1 MKYLSKK
8 LLDGLYAQTE
18 TNITKAITQWQQM
31 PTEFFTAQPGPGR
44 WSAVQCLEHLN
55 SYGRYYL
62 PAMEKAISKADQQ
75 LYYTYFKSGL
85 LGNYFYKLM
94 LPDLSGNPKKKM
106 GSPKDHRPAE
116 QLNTVQV
123 LSEFI
128 SQLEKLEQL
137 ISLSQK
143 RDLNKIKVPISI
155 APFIKLKLGDTL
167 LFYTAH
173 IQRHILQAERA
184 MQAAGYL
191 PEKVIT
197 YKKPKSGIIV

>member
-1 MKYLSKK
+1 MKYLSKT

-18 TNITKAITQWQQM
+18 TSISKAISEWQQM
-31 PTEFFTAQPGPGR
+31 PTEFFTAQPGPGK

-55 SYGRYYL
+55 SYGRFYL
-62 PAMEKAISKADQQ
+62 PAIEKAISQEEQQ

-94 LPDLSGNPKKKM
+94 LPDLSGNPKKKIS
-106 GSPKDHRPAE
+106 SPKNHRPAE

-184 MQAAGYL
+184 M
-191 PEKVIT
+191 
-197 YKKPKSGIIV
+197 

>member
-1 MKYLSKK
+1 MKYVSKT

-18 TNITKAITQWQQM
+18 SHITKAVTGWQQM
-31 PTEFFTAQPGPGR
+31 PTEFFTAQPGPGK

-62 PAMEKAISKADQQ
+62 PAMEKAIGKEDQQ
-75 LYYTYFKSGL
+75 ADHACFKSGL

-94 LPDLSGNPKKKM
+94 LPGSNGIPTKKM
-106 GSPKDHRPAE
+106 RSPKDHRPAE
-116 QLNTVQV
+116 QLNTAQV

-137 ISLSQK
+137 ITRSQK
-143 RDLNKIKVPISI
+143 RDLNRIKVPISI
-155 APFIKLKLGDTL
+155 APFIKLKLGDVL

-173 IQRHILQAERA
+173 IQRHLLQAERA
-184 MQAAGYL
+184 MLAAGYQPAKGTIL
-191 PEKVIT
+191 LVKN
-197 YKKPKSGIIV
+197 SGIPV

>member
-1 MKYLSKK
+1 MKYLSKT

-18 TNITKAITQWQQM
+18 TSITKAITQWQQM

-106 GSPKDHRPAE
+106 DSPKDHRPAE
-116 QLNTVQV
+116 QLNTPQV

-184 MQAAGYL
+184 MQAAGY
-191 PEKVIT
+191 PPQKVIT
-197 YKKPKSGIIV
+197 YKKPKNGIIV